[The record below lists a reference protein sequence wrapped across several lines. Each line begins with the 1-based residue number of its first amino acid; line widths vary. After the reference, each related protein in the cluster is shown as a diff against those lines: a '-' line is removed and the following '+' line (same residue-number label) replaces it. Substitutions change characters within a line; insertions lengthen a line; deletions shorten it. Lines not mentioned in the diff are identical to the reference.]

1 MNETYIRIALTG
13 DANPAGTVSLEDDTL
28 EDLAGL
34 TITDNPTCH
43 PICG

>member
-1 MNETYIRIALTG
+1 MNETYIRIAFTG
-13 DANPAGTVSLEDDTL
+13 DENPAGGISLEDDTL

-34 TITDNPTCH
+34 DITDSPTCH